1 MKKEL
6 TVSTSVNEKGKVV
19 VSSELS
25 GNAFQ
30 NILKSFPEEPSELEK
45 YNLTVHLLLERFCQ
59 RINSLTPEQVDV
71 TMKYVQDPNINF
83 LGSGY
88 LPIEGADED
97 TSLLSVTVKDTG
109 KKEIDLSVV
118 LKCSPFPMSLRTKDA
133 KAKAVVSVLLKKCS
147 DTLLDSNTDWEKLF
161 KDAIDYLSE
170 N

>member
-1 MKKEL
+1 MKKKL
-6 TVSTSVNEKGKVV
+6 KVTTSLDEKGKVV

-30 NILKSFPEEPSELEK
+30 NVLNAFPEEPSELDK
-45 YNLTVHLLLERFCQ
+45 YNLTVCLLLERFCQ
-59 RINSLTPEQVDV
+59 RINSLTPEQIDA
-71 TMKYVQDPNINF
+71 TMQYVKDPNINF

-109 KKEIDLSVV
+109 KKAVDLSVV
-118 LKCSPFPMSLRTKDA
+118 LKCSPFPMNLRTKDA
-133 KAKAVVSVLLKKCS
+133 KAKAAVSVLLKKCA

-161 KDAIDYLSE
+161 NDAVDYLSE

>member
-6 TVSTSVNEKGKVV
+6 TVSTSVNEKGKVI

-59 RINSLTPEQVDV
+59 RINSLTPEQVDA
-71 TMKYVQDPNINF
+71 TMQYIKDPDINF

-109 KKEIDLSVV
+109 KEELDLSVV
-118 LKCSPFPMSLRTKDA
+118 LECSPFPMSLRTKDA
-133 KAKAVVSVLLKKCS
+133 KAKAAVSVLLKKCS
-147 DTLLDSNTDWEKLF
+147 DILLHPNTDWEKLF
-161 KDAIDYLSE
+161 KDAVEYLSE

>member
-6 TVSTSVNEKGKVV
+6 TVSTSVNEKSEVV

-30 NILKSFPEEPSELEK
+30 NILKSLPEEPSELEK
-45 YNLTVHLLLERFCQ
+45 YNLNVHLLLERFCQ
-59 RINSLTPEQVDV
+59 RINSLTPEQVDA

-133 KAKAVVSVLLKKCS
+133 KAKVVVSVLLKKCS
-147 DTLLDSNTDWEKLF
+147 DILLHPNTD
-161 KDAIDYLSE
+161 
-170 N
+170 